1 MCCNC
6 CNGISENCCKDGL
19 NAVKKVDKQKMKFK
33 NSRNIHCSIDIDSCF
48 KQNYPNSPR
57 WDYLVCYGDKA
68 YFIEIHPAN
77 GGEKVKE
84 VINKLDWLRKNILNK
99 INCKN
104 LAKEIFWIATG
115 NISYS
120 PKSKYMKRIEQKR
133 IKLRKVLS
141 V

>member
-6 CNGISENCCKDGL
+6 CNSISENCCKNGL
-19 NAVKKVDKQKMKFK
+19 NAIKNVDKQKMKFK
-33 NSRNIHCSIDIDSCF
+33 NSRDINCSIDIDNCF

-57 WDYLVCYGDKA
+57 WDYFVCYGDKA

-84 VINKLDWLRKNILNK
+84 VINKLDWLMTNILNK

-104 LAKEIFWIATG
+104 LKKEIFWIATG
-115 NISYS
+115 EIRYS
-120 PKSKYMKRIEQKR
+120 PRSNYMKKITQKR
-133 IKLRKVLS
+133 IKLVKVLS